1 MAKKIGIG
9 LILLIVG
16 FTWFGGCIRQ
26 GEIPRTPTGLVVV
39 REEYDPAN
47 EKYGDKMFLSWEH
60 HEAPDL
66 DGYLVYRSYERV
78 NGRVDE
84 IDAEIDAEKN
94 AEKTEYV
101 VIATTCETSHV
112 DEDLSISW
120 GYPSTIYYYRVS
132 AFNIDGF
139 ESPLSEEVSIEYTPY
154 D

>member
-9 LILLIVG
+9 LILLIAG

-60 HEAPDL
+60 QEAPDL
-66 DGYLVYRSYERV
+66 DGYLVYKSYERV
-78 NGRVDE
+78 DE
-84 IDAEIDAEKN
+84 INAEEN

-101 VIATTCETSHV
+101 VIATTSETSHV
-112 DEDLSISW
+112 DEDLSIVW

>member
-9 LILLIVG
+9 LILLIAG
-16 FTWFGGCIRQ
+16 FACLGGCVRQ
-26 GEIPRTPTGLVVV
+26 GEIPRAPTGLVVV
-39 REEYDPAN
+39 REECDPAN
-47 EKYGDKMFLSWEH
+47 EKYGDRLFLSWEH
-60 HEAPDL
+60 QAAPDL

-78 NGRVDE
+78 DE
-84 IDAEIDAEKN
+84 IN

-101 VIATTCETSHV
+101 VIATTSETSCV
-112 DEDLSISW
+112 DEDLSITRR
-120 GYPSTIYYYRVS
+120 YPSTIYYYRVS

>member
-9 LILLIVG
+9 LILLIAG
-16 FTWFGGCIRQ
+16 FTCLGGCIRQ
-26 GEIPRTPTGLVVV
+26 AEIPGAPTGLVVV
-39 REEYDPAN
+39 GEEYDPAN
-47 EKYGDKMFLSWEH
+47 EKYGDRLFLSWEH
-60 HEAPDL
+60 QAAPDL

-78 NGRVDE
+78 D
-84 IDAEIDAEKN
+84 EIDAEKN

-101 VIATTCETSHV
+101 VIATTSETSYV
-112 DEDLSISW
+112 DEDLSITW

-139 ESPLSEEVSIEYTPY
+139 ESFLSEEVSIEYTPY

>member
-1 MAKKIGIG
+1 MVKKIGIG

-16 FTWFGGCIRQ
+16 LTWLGGCIRQ
-26 GEIPRTPTGLVVV
+26 GEIPRAPAGLVVV

-60 HEAPDL
+60 QEAPDL
-66 DGYLVYRSYERV
+66 DGYLVYRSY
-78 NGRVDE
+78 GRVD
-84 IDAEIDAEKN
+84 EKN
-94 AEKTEYV
+94 AEKAEYV
-101 VIATTCETSHV
+101 VIATTSETSSV
-112 DEDLSISW
+112 DENLSISW

>member
-16 FTWFGGCIRQ
+16 FTWLGGCIRQ
-26 GEIPRTPTGLVVV
+26 GEIPKTPTGLVVV

-60 HEAPDL
+60 QEAPDL

-78 NGRVDE
+78 D
-84 IDAEIDAEKN
+84 EIDAEKN

-101 VIATTCETSHV
+101 VIATTCETSSV
-112 DEDLSISW
+112 DEDLGISW